1 MRCRQAAGSAGVVDE
16 LSLVGVDMLVELSCQ
31 TAHDQVRHAQ
41 PVSVAYDRQIEG
53 VPKVIATI
61 QAQPVIARIF
71 TPLGLL
77 TRDPPAEQG

>member
-1 MRCRQAAGSAGVVDE
+1 
-16 LSLVGVDMLVELSCQ
+16 
-31 TAHDQVRHAQ
+31 VRHAQ

-53 VPKVIATI
+53 VPKVIAAI

-77 TRDPPAEQG
+77 TRDPPAEQAHLF